1 MGVPG
6 FRGAN
11 VERGKVAAFRRA
23 GEDGLVTPGSYLLV
37 EDFDRRSRMDP
48 WDAFPIFQEI
58 INHGINLVTLK
69 DGKVW
74 NKHEIRG
81 NPLRLMEP
89 LFAMW
94 NSHNESAM
102 KSMRRSEVHAA
113 KQKRLVDG
121 IVMDKPYK
129 HGPAW
134 LRLGCCDDLFYMIRE
149 RGAVVGDIFA
159 KADEGWSLD
168 RIARRL
174 YGGRAASRVEE
185 TSSGP

>member
-1 MGVPG
+1 M
-6 FRGAN
+6 R
-11 VERGKVAAFRRA
+11 
-23 GEDGLVTPGSYLLV
+23 
-37 EDFDRRSRMDP
+37 
-48 WDAFPIFQEI
+48 
-58 INHGINLVTLK
+58 
-69 DGKVW
+69 
-74 NKHEIRG
+74 
-81 NPLRLMEP
+81 RLMEP

-134 LRLGCCDDLFYMIRE
+134 LRWDAATKRFDIIPE

-174 YGGRAASRVEE
+174 NEGAVEPWERGKRRAAYWRGARLRKMLVNERPSDR
-185 TSSGP
+185 S